1 MKNPHIHWA
10 IKTLQKYGYHVQQP
24 AEQVQGTPWSEVC
37 RFTTDQGLVYLKMT
51 PSALW
56 LEANIIT
63 LLHDKFQAKVPQ
75 IIATNEGA
83 HCFLMV
89 DAGVQLYDC
98 FKQSFQSELLI
109 QAIQD
114 YTATQILTANH
125 VELFLTMGV
134 PDWRLAQ
141 LPKLY
146 RQLIEQDNLLLNDG
160 LTQKELKKL
169 KALEPELL
177 FICEQL
183 SRYAIPETLSH
194 CDFHDKNILVNTQ
207 TNQTTIIDLG
217 EVAITHPFF
226 SFLNCLH
233 RAKENFALTEPQY
246 QHLIEACFKHW
257 LELESS
263 THLFEILSIIQ
274 KCWSI
279 HSVLGEYRLMNS
291 VDRESFLALKRQGRL
306 SRNLRCWLEQY

>member
-1 MKNPHIHWA
+1 MSIHWA
-10 IKTLQKYGYHVQQP
+10 IKTLKNHGYHVQQP
-24 AEQVQGTPWSEVC
+24 AELVQSTPWSEVC

-63 LLHDKFQAKVPQ
+63 LLHKQFHAKVPQ
-75 IIATNEGA
+75 IIATNEEA

-89 DAGVQLYDC
+89 DAGIRLYDF

-109 QAIQD
+109 QAMQD

-125 VELFLTMGV
+125 VDLFLRIGV

-141 LPKLY
+141 LPTLY
-146 RQLIEQDNLLLNDG
+146 RQLIAQDNLLLDDG
-160 LTQKELKKL
+160 LTQEELKKL

-177 FICEQL
+177 SICEQL

-226 SFLNCLH
+226 SFLNCVH
-233 RAKENFALTEPQY
+233 RAKENFALTDPKY

-257 LELESS
+257 LPLESS

-274 KCWSI
+274 QCWSI

-291 VDRESFLALKRQGRL
+291 VDRESFQALKRQGRL
-306 SRNLRCWLEQY
+306 SGNLRFWLDQY